1 MSLNSSMPVV
11 PVDVEVLS
19 LDDDC
24 FGIHG
29 KVALN
34 DSSLTRTE
42 APIAV
47 HEDSSAFVGRF
58 LELPL

>member
-1 MSLNSSMPVV
+1 MPVV